1 MEAEL
6 QATGHKIQLL
16 SETTNFF
23 YIINIIRL
31 QISTAAQQLVLL
43 LHSKKV
49 LGLRSGPFCPP
60 TIQRQAKKKSRLK
73 KVLLITHE

>member
-6 QATGHKIQLL
+6 QATGHRIQLL

-31 QISTAAQQLVLL
+31 QISTAARR
-43 LHSKKV
+43 H
-49 LGLRSGPFCPP
+49 GG
-60 TIQRQAKKKSRLK
+60 
-73 KVLLITHE
+73 